1 MEEIADFFNSSPDD
15 MIMVGD
21 DLRDV
26 QVAKRFGC
34 KSVLIERKRTDNPPA
49 SLGQDCS
56 IKNLWELVDL
66 VAGVLEPKIQFFQNE
81 AQDGLF

>member
-1 MEEIADFFNSSPDD
+1 

-34 KSVLIERKRTDNPPA
+34 KSVLIERKRTDPQPTR
-49 SLGQDCS
+49 LGQDYS

-66 VAGVLEPKIQFFQNE
+66 VAGLTEKSV
-81 AQDGLF
+81 

>member
-1 MEEIADFFNSSPDD
+1 

-26 QVAKRFGC
+26 QAAKRFGC
-34 KSVLIERKRTDNPPA
+34 KSVLIERKRTDDIPA
-49 SLGQDCS
+49 SLGQDYS

-66 VAGVLEPKIQFFQNE
+66 VAGGLEPKI
-81 AQDGLF
+81 